1 MSFFNLNHYLLHPK
15 RVSQALFILYYP
27 LLNGTN
33 KMEMKNEMKKKIVHL
48 ASFLKWDFLGL
59 GRWTVSRERERE
71 SWDGMYWR
79 PGTSAL
85 HSFTV

>member
-33 KMEMKNEMKKKIVHL
+33 KMEMKMKWKKKIVHL

-59 GRWTVSRERERE
+59 GRWTVSRER
-71 SWDGMYWR
+71 
-79 PGTSAL
+79 
-85 HSFTV
+85 